1 MCNKQ
6 ATWDKF
12 DKVLQAL
19 VMRYQQVFA
28 VILQAEN
35 LHSIRS
41 MLSNVYHSI
50 IIIPS
55 SWILSLSLCY
65 ILESL
70 CQSLCLS
77 LSHTVSLHFVQVLS
91 LSLLHTP
98 KQIFSLSLA
107 DTNMTLERSFW
118 SVCLKRKQQWGPQP
132 KG

>member
-50 IIIPS
+50 IIILLN
-55 SWILSLSLCY
+55 ISLIS
-65 ILESL
+65 
-70 CQSLCLS
+70 
-77 LSHTVSLHFVQVLS
+77 
-91 LSLLHTP
+91 
-98 KQIFSLSLA
+98 FSL
-107 DTNMTLERSFW
+107 
-118 SVCLKRKQQWGPQP
+118 
-132 KG
+132 

>member
-55 SWILSLSLCY
+55 SWILSLSL
-65 ILESL
+65 LHFRVSL
-70 CQSLCLS
+70 SISLSLS
-77 LSHTVSLHFVQVLS
+77 LSHCFASLCSSVISLSLTHTQTNILS
-91 LSLLHTP
+91 LSCRH
-98 KQIFSLSLA
+98 
-107 DTNMTLERSFW
+107 
-118 SVCLKRKQQWGPQP
+118 
-132 KG
+132 

>member
-19 VMRYQQVFA
+19 VMRYQQVFS

>member
-55 SWILSLSLCY
+55 SWILSLSL
-65 ILESL
+65 LHFRVSL
-70 CQSLCLS
+70 SISLSLS